1 MPSSPNLGFLN
12 VKGSDEELDQH
23 PLYDTEYS
31 RYRGKDKDQ
40 VDHERKM
47 RDIYRQ
53 QKKRFIEL
61 MQQQHEKDQRIV
73 NRTHATKTG
82 LSDGTY
88 FINRPSMSKQR
99 RGEKNTKERFP
110 GVYDKK
116 RTQFRRSLHQGAPR
130 DRRRTKRQNIR
141 NMKRRETVAQK
152 RLQAPVTTAPVTTAP
167 AVRPKIQSRITSYL
181 PKMKVAPKKGK
192 KGKRRRQT
200 RRRTRSKK

>member
-1 MPSSPNLGFLN
+1 MPSSPDSGFLN
-12 VKGSDEELDQH
+12 VKDSDEELDQH

-40 VDHERKM
+40 ADHERKM

-110 GVYDKK
+110 GVYDTK

-130 DRRRTKRQNIR
+130 DRRRTKRQNIQ

-152 RLQAPVTTAPVTTAP
+152 RLQPPV
-167 AVRPKIQSRITSYL
+167 VRPKKQSSITNYFQ
-181 PKMKVAPKKGK
+181 KMKVAAPKKGK
-192 KGKRRRQT
+192 KGKRRRKT

>member
-1 MPSSPNLGFLN
+1 MPSSPDVGFLN
-12 VKGSDEELDQH
+12 VMNSDEELDQH

-31 RYRGKDKDQ
+31 RNRGIDKDQ
-40 VDHERKM
+40 ADHERKM

-53 QKKRFIEL
+53 QKKRFLEL

-99 RGEKNTKERFP
+99 RGEKSTKERFP

-116 RTQFRRSLHQGAPR
+116 KKQFRRSLHQGAPR
-130 DRRRTKRQNIR
+130 DRRRTKRQNIQ

-152 RLQAPVTTAPVTTAP
+152 RLQPPVTTAP
-167 AVRPKIQSRITSYL
+167 AVRPKKQSSITSYFQ
-181 PKMKVAPKKGK
+181 KMKVAPKKGK
-192 KGKRRRQT
+192 KGKRRRKT